1 MAVVLKVSPQRLQE
15 IQMDHSTKWNRV
27 FILGLDGATWTVL
40 DPMIQRGVMPNLAR
54 LRQRSAWGEMIS
66 CIPPVTSAAWTT
78 MITGNGPHKHGVFD
92 HRCFDAESRRMRV
105 NHSARVRVPTMFHKL
120 SEIGK
125 TVVSINV
132 PVTYPPLKVNGL
144 VVSGLDSPHLE
155 AALSGNEGFAAAVR
169 KELPDYHHRVLWKR
183 PPANASEFQNSAN
196 ESRKLFAARAESAWI
211 ADRMFPDWSTM
222 MVQFQNLDPFQH
234 RCWRYLNVDE
244 IGIDDPPMNRAAESA
259 MNALDSAI
267 GRLMELAE
275 ARGAGVLV
283 SSDHGFGHC
292 SGRIAINRILIDKG
306 LAFEP
311 SLLGTVRRRR
321 QQAMDHLRLWLEK
334 QQDKEARSASFDTTI
349 DAQYPLDW
357 KRTLGFAPHQDTAG
371 MVYLNRSWYR
381 KGAPLSTPR
390 QIDDAKSQFMQ
401 VLDEVTDPTNGS
413 KLFKQVIDV
422 ASAHNLDPARE
433 GFPDVIALPRKDLWV
448 RTKITNR
455 PDWLEPDP
463 DLPGTHRPEGIM
475 ASGAGIEAG
484 QKLSCRLIDFAP
496 TVLGRLGQS
505 GLAVNMEGSDIFGTP
520 LTSHRKD
527 NGHSSVTTPHAPL
540 HAPGFEYDDEEQ
552 RLIEQR
558 LADLGYLE

>member
-1 MAVVLKVSPQRLQE
+1 
-15 IQMDHSTKWNRV
+15 MDHSSKWNRV

-54 LRQRSAWGEMIS
+54 LKQQSAWGEMTS

-78 MITGNGPHKHGVFD
+78 MITGNGPQKHGVFD

-105 NHSARVRVPTMFHKL
+105 NHSARVRVPTLFHKL
-120 SEIGK
+120 SSKSE

-132 PVTYPPLKVNGL
+132 PVTYPPLKVKGL
-144 VVSGLDSPHLE
+144 VVSGLDAPHLE
-155 AALSGNEGFAAAVR
+155 AALSGNEAFAEAVR
-169 KELPDYHHRVLWKR
+169 NELPNYHHRVLWKR
-183 PPANASEFQNSAN
+183 PPVDSKEFQHAAD

-211 ADRMFPDWSTM
+211 ADRMFPEWSTM

-244 IGIDDPPMNRAAESA
+244 TGIDDPPMNRAAESA

-267 GRLMELAE
+267 GRLLELAD
-275 ARGAGVLV
+275 ARGAGVMV
-283 SSDHGFGHC
+283 SSDHGFGSC

-311 SLLGTVRRRR
+311 SLLGNVRRRR
-321 QQAMDHLRLWLEK
+321 RQAMDHLRLWLEK
-334 QQDKEARSASFDTTI
+334 RQDKAARSASFDTTI
-349 DAQYPLDW
+349 DAQFPLDW

-371 MVYLNRSWYR
+371 MIYLNRSWFC
-381 KGAPLSTPR
+381 KGAPLTTPR
-390 QIDDAKSQFMQ
+390 QIDDAKVQFQQ
-401 VLDEVTDPTNGS
+401 VLREVTDPTDGS

-422 ASAHNLDPARE
+422 AAEHNLDPARE

-455 PDWLEPDP
+455 PDWVEPDP
-463 DLPGTHRPEGIM
+463 DLPGTHRPEGIIM
-475 ASGAGIEAG
+475 ASGTGIQAG

-496 TVLGRLGQS
+496 TVLGRLGHS
-505 GLAVNMEGSDIFGTP
+505 ELAIDMEGYDVFGSSGSN
-520 LTSHRKD
+520 LRKD
-527 NGHSSVTTPHAPL
+527 NGQSLISAPHSHA
-540 HAPGFEYDDEEQ
+540 HKSEFEYDDEEQ
-552 RLIEQR
+552 KLIEQR